1 VQRRLLEQPDWRSV
15 PLFVCRLERRG
26 VMTVVS
32 WFLPPQAGGR
42 TGRMAQ
48 RGAGP
53 GIMAGMP
60 LAEAMDVMAR
70 SHGAQICRSAMIDP
84 DDPTADRESLAVL
97 ARWCRR
103 FSPLVAVESGIAA
116 AGGIAAASSRASGGA
131 AAASGRA
138 SGGAAAASGRA
149 SGGRSGEPECI
160 QLDVSGTAGF
170 FGGET
175 RLARL
180 AVWALAGRGLHA
192 RVAIADTPAA
202 SWAAA
207 HHTSLFQ
214 AGHPQAGRPGAGR
227 PGGGRPGGD
236 RAGQPGG
243 RRVHQTACRFVVV
256 PPGEAATLLAPL
268 PPTALRLA
276 TGDLLRLAELG
287 IDTIGGVLR
296 LPRAGLAARF
306 SGLLSRRLAEFTGAI
321 AEPLEPPAADELPQA
336 RHAWEAP
343 VLMRDMP
350 REALD
355 LLMQRLI
362 AECVAPLAAA
372 GRGITALQ
380 VRLERPR
387 WCGAGHG
394 GSTSSVAGSEGPSV
408 LTESERP
415 TVFSGSGGP
424 TVLAGSGGPT
434 VIDVG
439 LYRPSVAV
447 GHLVD
452 LVRLRMARTPLPRE
466 IDGIT
471 VEVLAAGQAV
481 TRQRFLFTGGAEV
494 SRSQVGM
501 LLDRLSG
508 RLGRRAVFAP
518 RLVADAQPEHAWMP
532 VPPVSDCWAGG
543 ASGGAA
549 AASGRASGGATAASG
564 RASGGIATVS
574 GRASGGAAGPQRRSR
589 GLHGDVPVAPQR
601 RPVWLVPRPRRVE
614 VMSVVPDG
622 PPVRFRWQSQ
632 WLRIARAQG
641 AERIETAWW
650 RGPCVRRDYWIVEV
664 ESGERYWLFR
674 RLTDGAWFL
683 HGLFA

>member
-1 VQRRLLEQPDWRSV
+1 
-15 PLFVCRLERRG
+15 
-26 VMTVVS
+26 
-32 WFLPPQAGGR
+32 
-42 TGRMAQ
+42 
-48 RGAGP
+48 
-53 GIMAGMP
+53 
-60 LAEAMDVMAR
+60 
-70 SHGAQICRSAMIDP
+70 
-84 DDPTADRESLAVL
+84 
-97 ARWCRR
+97 
-103 FSPLVAVESGIAA
+103 
-116 AGGIAAASSRASGGA
+116 
-131 AAASGRA
+131 
-138 SGGAAAASGRA
+138 
-149 SGGRSGEPECI
+149 
-160 QLDVSGTAGF
+160 
-170 FGGET
+170 
-175 RLARL
+175 
-180 AVWALAGRGLHA
+180 
-192 RVAIADTPAA
+192 
-202 SWAAA
+202 
-207 HHTSLFQ
+207 
-214 AGHPQAGRPGAGR
+214 
-227 PGGGRPGGD
+227 
-236 RAGQPGG
+236 
-243 RRVHQTACRFVVV
+243 
-256 PPGEAATLLAPL
+256 
-268 PPTALRLA
+268 
-276 TGDLLRLAELG
+276 
-287 IDTIGGVLR
+287 
-296 LPRAGLAARF
+296 
-306 SGLLSRRLAEFTGAI
+306 
-321 AEPLEPPAADELPQA
+321 
-336 RHAWEAP
+336 
-343 VLMRDMP
+343 
-350 REALD
+350 
-355 LLMQRLI
+355 
-362 AECVAPLAAA
+362 
-372 GRGITALQ
+372 
-380 VRLERPR
+380 
-387 WCGAGHG
+387 
-394 GSTSSVAGSEGPSV
+394 
-408 LTESERP
+408 
-415 TVFSGSGGP
+415 
-424 TVLAGSGGPT
+424 

-543 ASGGAA
+543 ASGGIA

>member
-1 VQRRLLEQPDWRSV
+1 MPRIMTIWFPRWPVQRRLLEQPDWRSV

-116 AGGIAAASSRASGGA
+116 SGGIP
-131 AAASGRA
+131 AASGRA

-387 WCGAGHG
+387 WCAAGHG
-394 GSTSSVAGSEGPSV
+394 GRGHEGSRSSVA
-408 LTESERP
+408 
-415 TVFSGSGGP
+415 GSGGP

-481 TRQRFLFTGGAEV
+481 TRQRF
-494 SRSQVGM
+494 
-501 LLDRLSG
+501 
-508 RLGRRAVFAP
+508 
-518 RLVADAQPEHAWMP
+518 
-532 VPPVSDCWAGG
+532 
-543 ASGGAA
+543 
-549 AASGRASGGATAASG
+549 
-564 RASGGIATVS
+564 
-574 GRASGGAAGPQRRSR
+574 
-589 GLHGDVPVAPQR
+589 
-601 RPVWLVPRPRRVE
+601 
-614 VMSVVPDG
+614 
-622 PPVRFRWQSQ
+622 
-632 WLRIARAQG
+632 
-641 AERIETAWW
+641 
-650 RGPCVRRDYWIVEV
+650 
-664 ESGERYWLFR
+664 
-674 RLTDGAWFL
+674 
-683 HGLFA
+683 

>member
-1 VQRRLLEQPDWRSV
+1 
-15 PLFVCRLERRG
+15 
-26 VMTVVS
+26 
-32 WFLPPQAGGR
+32 
-42 TGRMAQ
+42 
-48 RGAGP
+48 
-53 GIMAGMP
+53 
-60 LAEAMDVMAR
+60 
-70 SHGAQICRSAMIDP
+70 
-84 DDPTADRESLAVL
+84 
-97 ARWCRR
+97 
-103 FSPLVAVESGIAA
+103 
-116 AGGIAAASSRASGGA
+116 
-131 AAASGRA
+131 
-138 SGGAAAASGRA
+138 
-149 SGGRSGEPECI
+149 
-160 QLDVSGTAGF
+160 
-170 FGGET
+170 
-175 RLARL
+175 
-180 AVWALAGRGLHA
+180 
-192 RVAIADTPAA
+192 
-202 SWAAA
+202 
-207 HHTSLFQ
+207 
-214 AGHPQAGRPGAGR
+214 
-227 PGGGRPGGD
+227 
-236 RAGQPGG
+236 
-243 RRVHQTACRFVVV
+243 VVV

-387 WCGAGHG
+387 WCAAGHG
-394 GSTSSVAGSEGPSV
+394 GRGHEGSRSSVA
-408 LTESERP
+408 
-415 TVFSGSGGP
+415 GSGGP

-601 RPVWLVPRPRRVE
+601 RPGWLVPRPRRVE